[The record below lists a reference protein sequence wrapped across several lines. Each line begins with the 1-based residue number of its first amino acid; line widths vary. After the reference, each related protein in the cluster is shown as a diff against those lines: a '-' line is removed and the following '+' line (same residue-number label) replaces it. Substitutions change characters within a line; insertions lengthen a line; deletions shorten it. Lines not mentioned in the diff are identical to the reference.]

1 MLEIFFIQRLSQW
14 PPHMGKCS
22 AMLVRA
28 TVLAMPWCYS
38 PMQRGESAQEKQK
51 GAEQITSIATYLPYV
66 GGSSVAPTPN
76 CNICICISIKD
87 RDPSDLDLK
96 INIAS
101 AFGVPS
107 LCKAPD
113 DFSQCPCEFL
123 SVPLLVGSFHF
134 YRWMLPWSAI
144 YHS

>member
-1 MLEIFFIQRLSQW
+1 M
-14 PPHMGKCS
+14 
-22 AMLVRA
+22 A
-28 TVLAMPWCYS
+28 TTHGE
-38 PMQRGESAQEKQK
+38 MQRNACSSYSVSNALMLFTYAKGESAQEKQK

-134 YRWMLPWSAI
+134 YR
-144 YHS
+144 